1 MNTHPL
7 EGKAAFVTG
16 GSRGIGAA
24 IVRRLALQ
32 GATVTFTYAA
42 AAEAAEALVAVVA
55 EAGGRA
61 VAVRADSADAEALAL
76 AIDDAAAA
84 YGRLDVFVSNAGVIT
99 HGPIDDLPVEEFDR
113 VFAINVRA
121 VYAGTRA
128 AVKHMG
134 EGGSVITVGSV
145 VADRSGFPG
154 TAIYS
159 ASKGAIKSMTRGFA
173 RDLGPRGITANNVQP
188 GPIATDMNPPY
199 VEEMVLPLLPM
210 GRMGR
215 ADEVAALVAYLA
227 GPEARFTTGASL
239 TVDGGFL
246 S

>member
-1 MNTHPL
+1 MTIRPL
-7 EGKAAFVTG
+7 EGKVAFITG

-24 IVRRLALQ
+24 IVRRLARE
-32 GATVTFTYAA
+32 GASVTFTYAA
-42 AAEAAEALVAVVA
+42 AAGAAEALVDEVA
-55 EAGGRA
+55 TAGGRA
-61 VAVRADSADAEALAL
+61 AAVQADSADAEALAK
-76 AIDDAAAA
+76 AIDAAATT
-84 YGRLDVFVSNAGVIT
+84 YGRIDILVNNAGVIT
-99 HGPIDDLPVEEFDR
+99 HGPVDDLPVEEFDR

-134 EGGSVITVGSV
+134 EGGSVITVGSI

-173 RDLGPRGITANNVQP
+173 RDLGPRGITVNNVQP
-188 GPIATDMNPPY
+188 GPIATDMNPAY
-199 VEEMVLPLLPM
+199 VEDLVLPLIPL
-210 GRMGR
+210 GRMGK